1 MRVSS
6 ATLFFWPVDNFHHHY
21 LTTGIPP
28 FPISSSSSS
37 NSLRSSY
44 MTTWSQISSKS
55 ADFALELCMHSL
67 VLLFIQNNNGKAP
80 EEKKN
85 NSPAQQHT
93 RIKQNKQRQYIVS
106 RMCASPAVA
115 PHHKHPSS
123 KKLVQLTTEN

>member
-6 ATLFFWPVDNFHHHY
+6 APLFFWPVDNFHHHY

-28 FPISSSSSS
+28 FPISSSSS

-44 MTTWSQISSKS
+44 MTTWSQISSES

-80 EEKKN
+80 GGKKKTF
-85 NSPAQQHT
+85 SPAQQHT
-93 RIKQNKQRQYIVS
+93 RIKQNKQRQYIDS

-115 PHHKHPSS
+115 AHHKHPSS